1 MTRVQN
7 PYFKTQQF
15 PRFTI
20 LWVSNGE
27 DPTKHIQLCQH
38 SLLEYSWNLVEVK
51 DISIT

>member
-20 LWVSNGE
+20 LWVSNDE

-38 SLLEYSWNLVEVK
+38 SLLEYSWNLVEVR